1 MSEQATFAQQHAN
14 PRLGMIMMISMALL
28 LPIMDTIG
36 KYLTAFLSPGTIALF
51 RFVVQTVFFMAILG
65 ARKKLRFPIQ
75 HWRTL
80 ALLGGFICMTML
92 TLMLG
97 LSVLP
102 VATFVAIFFVEPLIL
117 VFFSI
122 IFLGEKVGWR
132 RITACCVGLLGALII
147 IRPNYASFGMYA
159 IMPVFTAIFMAG
171 YFTVTKQLQGK
182 VDGIAVQGWATL
194 IGTGFLAIA
203 ISAGSFAGLEDLQ
216 FSWPQASHWGWFI
229 LSAAI
234 GVLAYTLIAE
244 AFKRAP
250 ASVLAP
256 FQYIEI
262 VAATILGYV
271 VFGDFPDALT
281 WLGIAI
287 ILSSGLYVFY
297 REQHAQSPTSN
308 SSIEIPPSP

>member
-1 MSEQATFAQQHAN
+1 MSDQPTFAEQHAN
-14 PRLGMIMMISMALL
+14 PQLGMALMISMALL
-28 LPIMDTIG
+28 LPVMDTIG
-36 KYLTAFLSPGTIALF
+36 KYLTNFLSPGTVAFF
-51 RFVVQTVFFMAILG
+51 RFVVQTIFFMALLG
-65 ARKKLRFPIQ
+65 ARKKLNFPTR
-75 HWRTL
+75 HWKTL
-80 ALLGGFICMTML
+80 ALLGIFICFTML

-102 VATFVAIFFVEPLIL
+102 VATLIAIFFVEPLIL

-147 IRPNYASFGMYA
+147 IRPNYATFGIYA
-159 IMPVFTAIFMAG
+159 VMPVFTAIFMAG

-182 VDGIAVQGWATL
+182 VDGIAVQGWATMF
-194 IGTGFLAIA
+194 GTGFLAIA
-203 ISAGSFAGLEDLQ
+203 VFAGTFAGFEDFQ
-216 FSWPQASHWGWFI
+216 FSWPETAHWGWLV
-229 LSAAI
+229 LSATI

-250 ASVLAP
+250 ASLLAP

-281 WLGIAI
+281 WLGITI

-297 REQHAQSPTSN
+297 REQYVDQS
-308 SSIEIPPSP
+308 SS

>member
-1 MSEQATFAQQHAN
+1 MSDQQSFADKHAN
-14 PRLGMIMMISMALL
+14 PKIGMTLMIAMALL
-28 LPIMDTIG
+28 LPGMDTIG
-36 KYLTAFLSPGTIALF
+36 KYLTNFLSPGTVALF
-51 RFVVQTVFFMAILG
+51 RFVLQAVLFMMLLG
-65 ARKKLRFPIQ
+65 IRRQLTFPAQ

-80 ALLGGFICMTML
+80 LLLGALICVVML

-102 VATFVAIFFVEPLIL
+102 LATFIAIFFVEPLIL

-122 IFLGEKVGWR
+122 IFLGEKAGWR
-132 RITACCVGLLGALII
+132 RITACFVGLLGALII
-147 IRPNYASFGMYA
+147 IRPNYATFGAYA
-159 IMPVFTAIFMAG
+159 LMPVLTAICMAG
-171 YFTVTKQLQGK
+171 YFTVTKKLQGK

-194 IGTGFLAIA
+194 FGTGFLILAILV
-203 ISAGSFAGLEDLQ
+203 GSQTGFEDLS
-216 FSWPQASHWGWFI
+216 FSWPETTHWAWLA
-229 LSAAI
+229 LSASI
-234 GVLAYTLIAE
+234 GVLAYVLIAE

-250 ASVLAP
+250 ASLLAP

-262 VAATILGYV
+262 VAATIFGYF

-297 REQHAQSPTSN
+297 REQTTDQSKV
-308 SSIEIPPSP
+308 